1 MHATTTVDPQF
12 LEALDKNG
20 YCVVPQA
27 LDEEWIA
34 RLQMAFE
41 NAPVQSTGTQ
51 HVEVNKDTPELDAW
65 NALEHHAALITAA
78 DSVLSRPYFVAR
90 LHGRNPLPGFGHQ
103 GLHADWPRAAGAPNH
118 VLTALWMLDDFTVE
132 NGATRVVPGSHRLP
146 HPPPKSLAQ
155 PLARHP
161 HERII
166 TGAAG
171 SVLILNGYV
180 WHSGRRNDSK
190 GPRRA
195 AQMGMHRGTKGTGQQ
210 ASLSLE

>member
-1 MHATTTVDPQF
+1 MHATTTVDRQF

-34 RLQMAFE
+34 RLHMAFE

-51 HVEVNKDTPELDAW
+51 HVEVNEDTPELDAW

-103 GLHADWPRAAGAPNH
+103 GLHADWPR
-118 VLTALWMLDDFTVE
+118 
-132 NGATRVVPGSHRLP
+132 
-146 HPPPKSLAQ
+146 
-155 PLARHP
+155 
-161 HERII
+161 
-166 TGAAG
+166 
-171 SVLILNGYV
+171 
-180 WHSGRRNDSK
+180 RRRCSQSCAHCAMD
-190 GPRRA
+190 A
-195 AQMGMHRGTKGTGQQ
+195 
-210 ASLSLE
+210 